1 MRYLLIIISILL
13 LSSPVI
19 GDNHKG
25 ETLYKWFTS
34 SGVVW
39 KRFGDKNIHHV
50 YKGDVVN
57 GIPNGV
63 GILSSPNG
71 SKYIGE
77 HKDDQPNG
85 QGTMTYLDGEK
96 CVGEWVVGGF
106 RNGKCYD
113 KDGTIQYNYVNGKR
127 IEQ

>member
-1 MRYLLIIISILL
+1 MKNLIILISFLL
-13 LSSPVI
+13 LS
-19 GDNHKG
+19 
-25 ETLYKWFTS
+25 TFLTS
-34 SGVVW
+34 CE
-39 KRFGDKNIHHV
+39 KKNGQGTQ
-50 YKGDVVN
+50 KNEDVSTYVMGFN
-57 GIPNGV
+57 DGKEDGQGTYNN
-63 GILSSPNG
+63 PNG

-85 QGTMTYLDGEK
+85 QGTMTYPDGEK

>member
-1 MRYLLIIISILL
+1 MKNLIILISFLL
-13 LSSPVI
+13 LS
-19 GDNHKG
+19 
-25 ETLYKWFTS
+25 TFLTS
-34 SGVVW
+34 CEKKHGQGTQ
-39 KRFGDKNIHHV
+39 RNE
-50 YKGDVVN
+50 DVSTYVMGFN
-57 GIPNGV
+57 DGKEDGQGTYNN
-63 GILSSPNG
+63 PNG

-85 QGTMTYLDGEK
+85 QGTMYYPDGEK